1 MERAGRRGG
10 KGGFWRC
17 ALGEAGASGRVLLS
31 TAESSMSQ
39 FSLRACCID
48 GCGVASCTL
57 FGPRYLCLLHFV
69 AVDEDG
75 VAVVSNNDELVRQSS
90 AVKDLWNEAITEVTL
105 EMFELQKKEEDSL
118 RKDPLSILTMNS
130 KTSKGEL
137 KRKFGSQSMEQ
148 VFASGSQEGQSSKP
162 STNKRPAANHQQ
174 DQPREKR
181 HFKLLSSH
189 LSSDDGERMKKIID
203 ERNMRE
209 REGADG
215 EACRKCGSRWTF
227 KSELSGYDI
236 TKSEVWGNK
245 DTPDVFSIT
254 CKECLFVSTETR

>member
-1 MERAGRRGG
+1 
-10 KGGFWRC
+10 
-17 ALGEAGASGRVLLS
+17 
-31 TAESSMSQ
+31 MSQ
-39 FSLRACCID
+39 FTLRACCND
-48 GCGVASCTL
+48 GCGVASCMLVGT
-57 FGPRYLCLLHFV
+57 RCLCLRHFV
-69 AVDEDG
+69 AVVEDEI
-75 VAVVSNNDELVRQSS
+75 AVISNNDELVRQSC
-90 AVKDLWNEAITEVTL
+90 AVKDLWNEAITDVTL

-148 VFASGSQEGQSSKP
+148 IFASGLHQGQSSKP
-162 STNKRPAANHQQ
+162 NTKRPAAKNQLPLHQ
-174 DQPREKR
+174 PSEKR
-181 HFKLLSSH
+181 YFKLLSSH
-189 LSSDDGERMKKIID
+189 LTSIDGDRMRISID
-203 ERNMRE
+203 EKTMRE
-209 REGADG
+209 RESADG
-215 EACRKCGSRWTF
+215 EVCRKCGSRWTF